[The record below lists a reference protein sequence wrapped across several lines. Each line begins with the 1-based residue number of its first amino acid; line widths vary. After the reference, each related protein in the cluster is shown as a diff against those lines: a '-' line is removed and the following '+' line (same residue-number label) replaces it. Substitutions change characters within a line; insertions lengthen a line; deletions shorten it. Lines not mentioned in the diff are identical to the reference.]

1 MIFIKEYGYHW
12 MSYFNDIV
20 TNMGVSVLLQTQ
32 QDIVYNNPHETHIP
46 MLIGVELQQQVK

>member
-12 MSYFNDIV
+12 MSYVNDIV